1 MYKTKVTVGLDFLSP
16 VDWQTKLAELNN
28 ESSTLT
34 ETALDGGQQLHE
46 RTWIDR
52 LSADAWCAWALT
64 QTDVVSAVV
73 EEVV

>member
-1 MYKTKVTVGLDFLSP
+1 MYKTKVIVGLDFVP
-16 VDWQTKLAELNN
+16 PDYQAKLVEFNN
-28 ESSTLT
+28 ESSTIAVT
-34 ETALDGGQQLHE
+34 ELDGGQKLHE

-52 LSADAWCAWALT
+52 QSADAWCAWALA